1 MLAIKNNLQGL
12 SITDHDTLEAYKT
25 ALPFAKEKNFP
36 LLPGVELST
45 IFKGESI
52 HVLGYGFDLDSSL
65 LQEFCQNQK
74 LLRHERNIKILEKL
88 KKMGI
93 AIELEEGDCMG
104 RPHIASAMMQK
115 GVIRTIQEGFDK
127 YLGEGKSAYVPGNR
141 PEVHQAIDVIKKA
154 KGKAVIAHPH
164 LINKKRILKALLD
177 MPFDGIE
184 CYYAKMPL
192 DREAP
197 FLKIAKDK
205 GWLIT
210 GGSDYHGTIK
220 PNIMLG
226 NSWVD
231 QSRFN
236 QLYEHFKT
244 H

>member
-1 MLAIKNNLQGL
+1 MLAIEKNIQGL
-12 SITDHDTLEAYKT
+12 SITDHDTLEAYNT
-25 ALPFAKEKNFP
+25 ALPFAEERDFP

-45 IFKGESI
+45 VFKGESI
-52 HVLGYGFDLDSSL
+52 HVLGYAFDLSSPH
-65 LQEFCQNQK
+65 LQAFCQRQK
-74 LLRHERNIKILEKL
+74 QLRQERNLKIIEKL
-88 KKMGI
+88 KQKGI
-93 AIELEEGDCMG
+93 EIEVIQGDCIG
-104 RPHIASAMMQK
+104 RPHIAKALMQK
-115 GVIRTIQEGFDK
+115 GIISTIQEGFDK

-141 PEVHQAIDVIKKA
+141 PDVHQAIDVIKKA

-164 LINKKRILKALLD
+164 LIAKKRVLKALLD

-192 DREAP
+192 DRVTP

-205 GWLIT
+205 GWLVT

-220 PNIMLG
+220 PNSQLG

-231 QSRFN
+231 KNHFEA
-236 QLYEHFKT
+236 LYAHFQA